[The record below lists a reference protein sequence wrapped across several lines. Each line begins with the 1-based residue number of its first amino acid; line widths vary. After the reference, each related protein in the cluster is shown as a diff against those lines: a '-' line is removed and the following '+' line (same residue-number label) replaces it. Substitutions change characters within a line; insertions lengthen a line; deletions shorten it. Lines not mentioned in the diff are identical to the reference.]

1 MSYTSTLSIQ
11 VEQIALT
18 KQIQSSWD
26 TLKAH
31 AKQRETLK
39 PLLGRLD
46 PGKFVPGLEDKSTG
60 KPRGAA
66 DQLAKNLG
74 LHVGVIGAGMAGLY
88 TAMILEDLGIPYEIL
103 EADDVDEHAE
113 RAGRVYTHRFDM
125 TTAGNYYDV
134 GAMRFPDIPIMHR
147 TFDLFL
153 NRLKLQKD
161 RSNEPA
167 QGALIPYHF
176 TGEQTPL
183 YYNNKLSVGPHPTDQ
198 DTFNVSQ
205 SSGGLI
211 PDA

>member
-1 MSYTSTLSIQ
+1 MSYTSTLSNQ
-11 VEQIALT
+11 VEEIALK
-18 KQIQSSWD
+18 KQIQRSFD
-26 TLKAH
+26 TFVDH
-31 AKQRETLK
+31 AKK
-39 PLLGRLD
+39 SDPVNPIIGRLD
-46 PGKFVPGLEDKSTG
+46 PGTFVPGLEDKPTG
-60 KPRGAA
+60 SPRGEA
-66 DQLAKNLG
+66 DQLAKKLG

-103 EADDVDEHAE
+103 EAEDVDEHAE
-113 RAGRVYTHRFDM
+113 RAGRVYTHRFD
-125 TTAGNYYDV
+125 TTPGNYYDV

-147 TFDLFL
+147 TFDLFKK
-153 NRLKLQKD
+153 RLELKKD
-161 RSNEPA
+161 RSEEPA

-183 YYNNKLSVGPHPTDQ
+183 YYNNKLSVGPHPTGQ